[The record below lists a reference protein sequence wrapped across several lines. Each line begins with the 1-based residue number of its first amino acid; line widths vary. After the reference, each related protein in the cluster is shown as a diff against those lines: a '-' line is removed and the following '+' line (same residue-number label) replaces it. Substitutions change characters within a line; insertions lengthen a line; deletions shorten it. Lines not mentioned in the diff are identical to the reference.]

1 MRILKLNLNHGCR
14 FQVLQYKYELSED
27 HLNSETL
34 IKTLDLGR
42 YYERIAV
49 FRLIPPLFFF
59 QVCLLVGLHEL
70 VVTRMAE
77 KSPNLDSC
85 H

>member
-1 MRILKLNLNHGCR
+1 MVVVVK
-14 FQVLQYKYELSED
+14 FYKYELSED

-59 QVCLLVGLHEL
+59 FQVCLLVGLHEL
-70 VVTRMAE
+70 LVTRMAE

>member
-1 MRILKLNLNHGCR
+1 MVVVVK
-14 FQVLQYKYELSED
+14 FYKYELSED

-59 QVCLLVGLHEL
+59 FPGLFVGW
-70 VVTRMAE
+70 AA
-77 KSPNLDSC
+77 
-85 H
+85 